1 MAAKETRTFYLQ
13 PLSRDREPD
22 SFTNNKIQTHLT
34 HSNLYSCK
42 LEILALT
49 NYREKEALKPFLKT
63 TPIDFLDKRFTQKPR
78 KILLMQYAGL
88 PIINNEAS
96 MKKKFTKCQ

>member
-22 SFTNNKIQTHLT
+22 SFINNKIQTHLT
-34 HSNLYSCK
+34 DSNLHSCK

-49 NYREKEALKPFLKT
+49 NYRAKESLKPFLKT
-63 TPIDFLDKRFTQKPR
+63 TPIDFLAKWFTLKPR

-88 PIINNEAS
+88 PLINNEAS
-96 MKKKFTKCQ
+96 MKKKF